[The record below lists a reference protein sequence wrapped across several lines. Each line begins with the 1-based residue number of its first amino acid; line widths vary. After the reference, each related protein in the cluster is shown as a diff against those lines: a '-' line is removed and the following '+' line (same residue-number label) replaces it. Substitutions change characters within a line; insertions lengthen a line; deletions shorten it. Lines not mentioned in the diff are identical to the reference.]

1 MKRRPARKAASK
13 TSGKPAR
20 TRLLPEERRE
30 QLLRVAVHA
39 AAQTG
44 LGRLVHAD
52 VAAAAGVSTP
62 TAFLYFRDREALLRA
77 VIGEVDR
84 FYREMARRAHDPAVS
99 PLERV
104 RRHLLTFADSIE
116 TDRAYAV
123 VWLEWTTMF
132 RNEYGLWDAF
142 VEFQEHIISCL
153 EKSIRRCQAEGS
165 VPPHVTAADSA
176 RLITAGA
183 YALTQLRI
191 MKRRRHVAERFAQ
204 HILDQALT

>member
-1 MKRRPARKAASK
+1 MKPRQPRPVSSTGAKRTTRK
-13 TSGKPAR
+13 
-20 TRLLPEERRE
+20 RLLPEERRE
-30 QLLRVAVHA
+30 QLVRFGVA
-39 AAQTG
+39 AAAEKG

-77 VIGEVDR
+77 VIAEIDR
-84 FYREMARRAHDPAVS
+84 FYREIARRAHDPALS

-116 TDRAYAV
+116 TDRAYAI

-142 VEFQEHIISCL
+142 VDFQEHIISRL
-153 EKSIRRCQAEGS
+153 EKSIRRCQADGS
-165 VPPHVTAADSA
+165 VPSQVSAADSA

-183 YALTQLRI
+183 YALTQLKI
-191 MKRRRHVAERFAQ
+191 MKRRKNVAERFAE
-204 HILDQALT
+204 HILAQALT